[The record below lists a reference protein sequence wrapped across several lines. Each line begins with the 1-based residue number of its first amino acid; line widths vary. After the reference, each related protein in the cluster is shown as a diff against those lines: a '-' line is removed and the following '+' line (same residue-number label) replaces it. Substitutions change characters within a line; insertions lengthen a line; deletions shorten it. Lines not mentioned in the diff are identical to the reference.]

1 MRWVSVDTHSFLPW
15 LRKKKTSE
23 GKLSPPQSW
32 TVMQGRYAA
41 KLFAYPLLIL
51 AVTAYLP
58 LPSSHLRLR
67 ALSRGAGHVLR
78 RQARTQRPF
87 GSARRDI
94 NYGFRQDASGHPG
107 FGWHPK
113 YSNALLSLRSQ
124 TADVKEERLL
134 SPESLAAVP
143 VLQRVANAA
152 NDAVTLSTGEGT
164 ESSGKGRYEWGT
176 WCDDSLFA
184 VLKETINDVVLKGS
198 PELWQEAL
206 WPAVGGEQVECLSH
220 TIYIHIPFDLCV
232 YG

>member
-1 MRWVSVDTHSFLPW
+1 
-15 LRKKKTSE
+15 
-23 GKLSPPQSW
+23 
-32 TVMQGRYAA
+32 MQGRYAA

-58 LPSSHLRLR
+58 LPSCHLKLR

-78 RQARTQRPF
+78 RH

-94 NYGFRQDASGHPG
+94 NYGFRKDASCHPG
-107 FGWHPK
+107 LGWHPK
-113 YSNALLSLRSQ
+113 YNNALLSLRCQ

-134 SPESLAAVP
+134 SPESLEAVP
-143 VLQRVANAA
+143 VLKRVAVAA
-152 NDAVTLSTGEGT
+152 KDAVTLSTGEGT

-198 PELWQEAL
+198 PELWQVAL
-206 WPAVGGEQVECLSH
+206 WPAVGGEQVECLSR
-220 TIYIHIPFDLCV
+220 TIYIHIPFDLCF

>member
-1 MRWVSVDTHSFLPW
+1 
-15 LRKKKTSE
+15 
-23 GKLSPPQSW
+23 
-32 TVMQGRYAA
+32 MQGRYAA

-78 RQARTQRPF
+78 RH

-94 NYGFRQDASGHPG
+94 NYAFRKDASCHRGL
-107 FGWHPK
+107 GWHPK
-113 YSNALLSLRSQ
+113 YSNAILSLRSQ
-124 TADVKEERLL
+124 TADVKEESLL
-134 SPESLAAVP
+134 SPQSLEAVP
-143 VLQRVANAA
+143 VLKRVAVAA
-152 NDAVTLSTGEGT
+152 KDAVTLSTGEGT

-198 PELWQEAL
+198 PELWEEAL